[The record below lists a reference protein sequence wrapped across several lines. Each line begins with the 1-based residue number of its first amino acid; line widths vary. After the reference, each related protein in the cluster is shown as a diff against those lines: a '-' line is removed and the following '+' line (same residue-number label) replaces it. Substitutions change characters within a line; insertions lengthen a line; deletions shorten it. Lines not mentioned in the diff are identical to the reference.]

1 MNFSVTRRIII
12 NWRSA
17 NNDKMRAE
25 FVKQHN
31 VGTYDEINS
40 ERDPERKKEM
50 IDGYVNQ
57 NRSEYKAWGGL
68 KNENIEEF
76 KNMFLNDMDHKYNS
90 WRRKLSPFSL
100 LLNSAYLKF
109 AEVLIEKLGKKVKLN
124 NSNIIINSSK
134 IQTRVAAGTKNLRVR
149 VSGIGLERFHFGSRV
164 SG

>member
-17 NNDKMRAE
+17 NIDKMRAE

-31 VGTYDEINS
+31 VGTYNQINS
-40 ERDPERKKEM
+40 ERDPKQKKEM
-50 IDGYVNQ
+50 INNYIEHYT
-57 NRSEYKAWGGL
+57 REYKAWGGL

-76 KNMFLNDMDHKYNS
+76 KTMFLNDMDHKYNS

-109 AEVLIEKLGKKVKLN
+109 AQVLIGKLGKKVKLN
-124 NSNIIINSSK
+124 NSNLGINSSK
-134 IQTRVAAGTKNLRVR
+134 IQALVLV
-149 VSGIGLERFHFGSRV
+149 
-164 SG
+164 